1 MYVNC
6 ETIMVTE
13 LREVCVVYTETIE
26 TIETITG
33 VELNQI
39 ETIMVRSLE
48 RHNNPYNED
57 HNSSQNS

>member
-13 LREVCVVYTETIE
+13 LREVCVVYTE